1 MLSQRSILL
10 WSPQQHRVCIP
21 HICSDRKDP
30 DSPGPIP
37 YNFFLRNLQ
46 KNCRKLQNFDKLNG
60 KFQSKITNES
70 LISMKK
76 SLVNSLHSDTL
87 VYSEFDGFDR
97 LIESGIFFK
106 TPKVHI
112 SLMCDVKFFLLKN
125 GPSPASF
132 LIIFVLFTFQFKW
145 QICNLN
151 NTDWKNCR
159 RCAWDSNAGWQ
170 DSGCRRIHWA
180 LAARKILSVNA

>member
-1 MLSQRSILL
+1 MTKRKTWLGLNKMLSQRSILL

-21 HICSDRKDP
+21 HLCWDRKDP

-60 KFQSKITNES
+60 KFQSKIDYIYKWIIDFNEEIFGQFVA
-70 LISMKK
+70 LRHVGVFWVWWIWPFNRKR
-76 SLVNSLHSDTL
+76 
-87 VYSEFDGFDR
+87 Y
-97 LIESGIFFK
+97 FFK

-125 GPSPASF
+125 NRNFNHF
-132 LIIFVLFTFQFKW
+132 L
-145 QICNLN
+145 
-151 NTDWKNCR
+151 
-159 RCAWDSNAGWQ
+159 
-170 DSGCRRIHWA
+170 
-180 LAARKILSVNA
+180 